1 MIREITVNDYKAVE
15 KLIVEAF
22 SGSEYGYQNEAELV
36 EKIRAEDTYLKEL
49 ELVEVIEGKMVGH
62 ALLSQAVIQNET
74 KEVINKGLVLA
85 PLSVL
90 PTHQGKGIGKRLI
103 KASEEKVAN
112 QYSFISILGS
122 PSYYSRFGY
131 EEAAHFGIKAPFE
144 VPSEYFLIKEMT
156 KDGLESSQG
165 ILVYNAAFD

>member
-1 MIREITVNDYKAVE
+1 MIREITVNDYKTVE

-36 EKIRAEDTYLKEL
+36 EKIRAEDTYLKAL
-49 ELVEVIEGKMVGH
+49 ELVEVIEGKIVGH

-90 PTHQGKGIGKRLI
+90 PTHQRKGIGSKLI
-103 KASEEKVAN
+103 KALEEKVVN
-112 QYSFISILGS
+112 QYLFISILGS
-122 PSYYSRFGY
+122 PTYYGKFDY
-131 EEAAHFGIKAPFE
+131 EEAADFGIKAPFD
-144 VPSEYFLIKEMT
+144 VPSEYFLIKEMS

-165 ILVYNAAFD
+165 ILVYSTAFN

>member
-1 MIREITVNDYKAVE
+1 MIREITESDFKAVE
-15 KLIVEAF
+15 KLIIEAF

-49 ELVEVIEGKMVGH
+49 ELVEVIEDKIVGH

-74 KEVINKGLVLA
+74 KEVINKGVVLA

-103 KASEEKVAN
+103 KALEEKIAN
-112 QYSFISILGS
+112 RCSFISILGS
-122 PSYYSRFGY
+122 PSYYSQFGY
-131 EEAAHFGIKAPFE
+131 KEAANFDIKAPFE

-156 KDGLESSQG
+156 KDGLESSEG
-165 ILVYNAAFD
+165 MLIYNKAFN

>member
-1 MIREITVNDYKAVE
+1 M
-15 KLIVEAF
+15 
-22 SGSEYGYQNEAELV
+22 
-36 EKIRAEDTYLKEL
+36 
-49 ELVEVIEGKMVGH
+49 
-62 ALLSQAVIQNET
+62 IQNET

-90 PTHQGKGIGKRLI
+90 PTHQGKGIGSKLI
-103 KASEEKVAN
+103 KALEEKVAN

-156 KDGLESSQG
+156 KEQLASSRG
-165 ILVYNAAFD
+165 TLIYSAAFS

>member
-103 KASEEKVAN
+103 KALEEKVAN

-122 PSYYSRFGY
+122 PSYYGRFGY

-144 VPSEYFLIKEMT
+144 VPSEYFLIKEM
-156 KDGLESSQG
+156 KVNRLGNSQG
-165 ILVYNAAFD
+165 TLRYCKAFD

>member
-1 MIREITVNDYKAVE
+1 MIREITVNDHKAVE

-36 EKIRAEDTYLKEL
+36 EKIRTEDTYLKEL
-49 ELVEVIEGKMVGH
+49 ELVEVIEGKIVGH
-62 ALLSQAVIQNET
+62 ALLSQGVIQNET

-90 PTHQGKGIGKRLI
+90 PPHQGKGIGKRLI
-103 KASEEKVAN
+103 KALEEKVAN

-122 PSYYSRFGY
+122 PSYYNRFGY

-144 VPSEYFLIKEMT
+144 VPIEYFLIKEMT

-165 ILVYNAAFD
+165 ILMYSAAFN